1 MSISEFVRVK
11 THTHTHTHTQVGQ
24 HYLQQGWTQKLMPL
38 SRVIASV
45 FDRERERAM
54 GERLNAEGT
63 RTKLYL
69 AQHDLFEQVFQRYQ
83 ET

>member
-1 MSISEFVRVK
+1 
-11 THTHTHTHTQVGQ
+11 
-24 HYLQQGWTQKLMPL
+24 MPL